1 MRLGLVLLPDEA
13 SSASC
18 VRFAEM
24 IVGDR
29 TPRVVVG
36 PEALPHITLLH
47 IESDEDPAMLW
58 REAKDA
64 IAPAFSLDVLALGLL
79 RYDTPYNAPAAD
91 PATMAWLIIPCSRA
105 LREAEQIALGLP
117 MVSRSRVT
125 TGNGDLFQPHVT
137 LAIWDGETPPYSA
150 VLPFEVFGG
159 KRMPARLALGEIGPN
174 GTYRRTLFSV
184 S

>member
-1 MRLGLVLLPDEA
+1 MRLGLVLLPDEEA
-13 SSASC
+13 SASC

-24 IVGDR
+24 IVGDH

-36 PEALPHITLLH
+36 PDALPHVTLLH
-47 IESDEDPAMLW
+47 IESDEDPQTFW
-58 REAKDA
+58 REAKGA

-117 MVSRSRVT
+117 VVTRARVT

-150 VLPFEVFGG
+150 VLPFEIFGG
-159 KRMPARLALGEIGPN
+159 RCMTARLALGEIGAN
-174 GTYRRTLFSV
+174 GTYRRTLHAV
-184 S
+184 